1 MPEYPSGLLDL
12 TAPRALSVICE
23 TLIAEA
29 HSAWAQLDDPD
40 ASEALHD
47 LRVSIRRLRSV
58 LRAFRVQLSHT
69 IPKKLRRQFR
79 DLQRATNP
87 AREAEVQVAWIGARR
102 QRCTRG
108 QWIGARWLLQ
118 RLQEARDTGYAVSAD
133 AVASKFPRL
142 ERRLQKRLD
151 EAAAILE
158 THGPAEVT
166 FAAVCADLI
175 RDHTAS
181 LEEELASVTEP
192 TKEAETHSARI
203 CAKRLRYLLE
213 LVERDVAPAR
223 GAVEALKSL
232 QDLLGDLHDAQ
243 VADEEL
249 AEASETAATEHVR
262 RLHELE
268 AHEPD
273 KRARRRALR
282 KNAVPGLLAL
292 ARMRQ
297 EERERLFAEF
307 EREWGDGRHEK
318 LRENVDQVLVELGRH
333 RALTAVEIERK
344 YLLSGLPSASADA
357 RSVEVEQGWLPGTRL
372 LERIRRVCSAGE
384 EAYFR
389 TMKLGTGLVR
399 TEIEEETTKEV
410 FDQLWPLTEG
420 KRVRKRRYYVPNDD
434 LIWELDEFLD
444 RELVLAEIELP
455 SADTEVRLPEW
466 LQPVLVREVTG
477 EPEYVNVNLA
487 R

>member
-1 MPEYPSGLLDL
+1 MPEYPGGLLDC
-12 TAPRALSVICE
+12 TAPKALSAICD
-23 TLIAEA
+23 TLIATA
-29 HSAWAQLDDPD
+29 HSAWAQLDDPN

-58 LRAFRVQLSHT
+58 LRAFRVHLSHT
-69 IPKKLRRQFR
+69 IPKKLRRQLR

-87 AREAEVQVAWIGARR
+87 AREAEVQIAWIEARR
-102 QRCTRG
+102 QQCTRG
-108 QWIGARWLLQ
+108 QWIGARWLLR
-118 RLQEARDTGYAVSAD
+118 RLQEARNAGYMVSAD
-133 AVASKFPRL
+133 AVASRFPRL
-142 ERRLQKRLD
+142 ERRLRKRLE
-151 EAAAILE
+151 EAATVLE
-158 THGPAEVT
+158 TQGPAEVT

-175 RDHTAS
+175 RDHSAA
-181 LEEELASVTEP
+181 LEEELASVTGP

-213 LVERDVAPAR
+213 LVERDVEPAR
-223 GAVEALKSL
+223 AAVQALKSL
-232 QDLLGDLHDAQ
+232 QDLMGDLHDAQ

-249 AEASETAATEHVR
+249 AEASETAAAEHVR

-268 AHEPD
+268 AREPN
-273 KRARRRALR
+273 KRARRSALR

-307 EREWGDGRHEK
+307 QREWGDGSHER
-318 LRENVDQVLVELGRH
+318 LRENVDRVLTELERH
-333 RALTAVEIERK
+333 HAQTAVEIERK
-344 YLLSGLPSASADA
+344 YLLSELPSASADA

-372 LERIRRVCSAGE
+372 LERLRRVCSAE
-384 EAYFR
+384 KETYFR
-389 TMKLGTGLVR
+389 TVKLGTGLVR

-420 KRVRKRRYYVPNDD
+420 KRVRKRRYYVPDD
-434 LIWELDEFLD
+434 GAIWELDEFVD

-477 EPEYVNVNLA
+477 EPEYANVNLA